1 MQPENRVQRYKD
13 TIQTLR
19 ADIECLTT
27 SGFRTQTTS
36 NETLIAELELAAE
49 AYRGLVEEL
58 VRPVG

>member
-13 TIQTLR
+13 TIQILR
-19 ADIECLTT
+19 ADIEWLTT
-27 SGFRTQTTS
+27 SAFRTQTTS

>member
-1 MQPENRVQRYKD
+1 MHPENRVQRYKD
-13 TIQTLR
+13 TIQILR
-19 ADIECLTT
+19 ADIEWLTT